1 MESLKPRRVEELRI
15 QSRAVH
21 KKHVWDIIDMVNRGY
36 VKYRLMDK
44 KDPHRDELFRTLRSI
59 TAKNKCPIMRHDYNY
74 QFNYKLLHGTF
85 FTLRDSN
92 CKWCRP
98 NHEMKRRHRVSK
110 QLIRRRRL
118 HNESK

>member
-59 TAKNKCPIMRHDYNY
+59 TAKNKCAMIITTS
-74 QFNYKLLHGTF
+74 LIT
-85 FTLRDSN
+85 N
-92 CKWCRP
+92 CYTVHFSP
-98 NHEMKRRHRVSK
+98 
-110 QLIRRRRL
+110 
-118 HNESK
+118 